1 MPTRSPQAQ
10 LDALRRNCAAHGI
23 PLYDLASGDQGIVH
37 VIGPELGL
45 TQPGMTIVCGDSHTT
60 THGAFGALAFGIGT
74 TEVEQVLA
82 TQCLV
87 RRKPQAM
94 RVDLEGRLAPGVSA
108 KDAALAVVG
117 RLGMAGGTGH
127 VIEFGG
133 SLIPQLSMEQRMTLC
148 NMSIEAGA
156 TAAIVPPDEVTFSY
170 VAGRRFAPPDVGW
183 PAAVSRWRTLASDP
197 GAAYSL
203 VVGIDVDDADAARHL
218 GHAAGHGDPGHR
230 RRARS
235 RVRRQAS
242 ATARR

>member
-1 MPTRSPQAQ
+1 MRCGTTAPT
-10 LDALRRNCAAHGI
+10 HGI
-23 PLYDLASGDQGIVH
+23 PLYDLDSGDQGIVH

-87 RRKPQAM
+87 RRKPKAM
-94 RVDLEGRLAPGVSA
+94 RVDLDGRWRQASAPRTPRWPSSA
-108 KDAALAVVG
+108 D
-117 RLGMAGGTGH
+117 LGMAGGTGH

-133 SLIPQLSMEQRMTLC
+133 SLVSKLSMEQRMTLC

-170 VAGRRFAPPDVGW
+170 VAGRRFAPAEVAW
-183 PAAVSRWRTLASDP
+183 PAAVAGWRKLASDP
-197 GAAYSL
+197 GAAFDRVLS
-203 VVGIDVDDADAARHL
+203 IDVGVAESARDL
-218 GHAAGHGDPGHR
+218 GHASRHGDRRSPGSSRIRLAHAMTAIAR
-230 RRARS
+230 RWRARS
-235 RVRRQAS
+235 NTWR
-242 ATARR
+242 